1 MKNWSKLFKSYKDS
15 NVYRVKQGI
24 QLNEVKQIALSQ
36 GLAFF
41 EVDLSKVTSK
51 EDFLSTISKALNF
64 PSYFGMN
71 WDAFEECLTDFEWC
85 VANGYVIV
93 LRGIETFPQSV
104 PKELKIAINIFKSAA
119 KYWKTQKKLFFVIIL
134 DQ

>member
-15 NVYRVKQGI
+15 NVYRVTQGI

-41 EVDLSKVTSK
+41 EVDLAKVTSK

-93 LRGIETFPQSV
+93 LREIEAFSQNV
-104 PKELKIAINIFKSAA
+104 PKELTVAINIFKSAA
-119 KYWKTQKKLFFVIIL
+119 KYWKTQKKPLFVIIL
-134 DQ
+134 DK